1 MVRSRDFGWPFV
13 ASPVV
18 ILGEAADGILCHK
31 KIPTGWVGI
40 DLIDL
45 RCLVRG
51 GKLLYSNS
59 LHSRKHPGI
68 QRDDFDT

>member
-1 MVRSRDFGWPFV
+1 MVRSRDFGWPF
-13 ASPVV
+13 AALRVV
-18 ILGEAADGILCHK
+18 IPGEEADGILFHK

-45 RCLVRG
+45 RLLIRG
-51 GKLLYSNS
+51 EKLLYSNS
-59 LHSRKHPGI
+59 PHSRKHPGI